1 MFAFS
6 HLSPKSVE
14 PAPVHSVLFKTR
26 TACQHLQTLFS
37 SVLITSASWSPP
49 KEVHLISAQPS
60 APDCAYPQAGV
71 GDSEMGLPKAKGR
84 RLRDMDSDN
93 PMGMPHQR
101 EVLEM
106 REDRERPGRLPGGGS
121 AGAEK
126 KE

>member
-1 MFAFS
+1 
-6 HLSPKSVE
+6 
-14 PAPVHSVLFKTR
+14 
-26 TACQHLQTLFS
+26 
-37 SVLITSASWSPP
+37 
-49 KEVHLISAQPS
+49 
-60 APDCAYPQAGV
+60 
-71 GDSEMGLPKAKGR
+71 
-84 RLRDMDSDN
+84 MDSDN